1 MKPKLKSVDTKA
13 IAEEQPV
20 RGRPGR
26 RSAAER
32 LEAVKALLAGRA
44 SIEQLAL
51 KYAVSQETIES
62 WRAQGLEAL
71 EDAFRASGAGATER
85 ERELEKQLAQMK
97 SALTRTVM
105 EKELLQQA
113 LEIERGK
120 RPTGPRRGR

>member
-1 MKPKLKSVDTKA
+1 MTKDKNQKA
-13 IAEEQPV
+13 APQ

-32 LEAVKALLAGRA
+32 SEAVRLLLSGKA
-44 SIEQLAL
+44 SVEQLAQ

-71 EDAFRASGAGATER
+71 DTSFRTTSGSSAKQKELER
-85 ERELEKQLAQMK
+85 ELAQMK
-97 SALTRTVM
+97 SALTRAVM

-113 LEIERGK
+113 LDIERAK
-120 RPTGPRRGR
+120 RPTGPRRSSR

>member
-1 MKPKLKSVDTKA
+1 MTKKQKPV
-13 IAEEQPV
+13 EPG

-32 LEAVKALLAGRA
+32 TEAVRALLSGKA
-44 SIEQLAL
+44 SVEQLSQ

-71 EDAFRASGAGATER
+71 EHGLRNGAAESGGER
-85 ERELEKQLAQMK
+85 EARRELDQVKA
-97 SALTRTVM
+97 ALTRAVM

-113 LEIERGK
+113 LELERRK
-120 RPTGPRRGR
+120 RPTGPSRWRK

>member
-1 MKPKLKSVDTKA
+1 MVKKQQAV
-13 IAEEQPV
+13 EPV

-32 LEAVKALLAGRA
+32 IEAVGALLAGKA
-44 SIEQLAL
+44 SVEQLAL

-71 EDAFRASGAGATER
+71 EHGLRSGSAEPAGER
-85 ERELEKQLAQMK
+85 EARRELEQVKA
-97 SALTRTVM
+97 ALTRAVM

-113 LEIERGK
+113 LEIERDK
-120 RPTGPRRGR
+120 RPTGPRRSRR